1 MGQAY
6 TEFIGDILKNAEKG
20 EPIYSEDLAR
30 AVEKKYGISKR
41 EAAANTAVSLKR
53 IMDRNTIPDLR
64 NYQKGIY
71 YRTVA
76 TPFGEI
82 GINKDRLIKDRYMKS
97 DSGYYGGYSLM
108 YQMGLTTQMPAHWT
122 VVTNKAG
129 KYSRKDNRLEIILT
143 PPHTEIT
150 AENKEYLKVLD
161 ILDLMQKAPVDVKA
175 PYKIVLVYIR
185 DNHLEFEKLLAY
197 ATLYYNQN
205 TVNQLA
211 KVAVEGGIYSES
223 ARG

>member
-6 TEFIGDILKNAEKG
+6 TEYISNILKKTNMG
-20 EPIYSEDLAR
+20 DPIYSEDLAQ
-30 AVEKKYGISKR
+30 AVEKKYGISKG
-41 EAAANTAVSLKR
+41 EASANTAVALKR
-53 IMDRNTIPDLR
+53 IMDRKTIPDLR

-82 GINKDRLIKDRYMKS
+82 GINKDKLIRDRYMKA

-108 YQMGLTTQMPAHWT
+108 YQMGLTTQMPTYLT

-129 KYSRKDNRLEIILT
+129 KYSRKDNRLEIILS

-161 ILDLMQKAPVDVKA
+161 ILDLMKKAPVDA
-175 PYKIVLVYIR
+175 ENPYKTVLVYIR

-211 KVAVEGGIYSES
+211 RVAVEGGILSES
-223 ARG
+223 A

>member
-6 TEFIGDILKNAEKG
+6 TEYISNILKKTNMG
-20 EPIYSEDLAR
+20 DPIYSEDLAQ
-30 AVEKKYGISKR
+30 AVEKKYGISKG

-82 GINKDRLIKDRYMKS
+82 GINKDKLIRDRYMKA

-108 YQMGLTTQMPAHWT
+108 YQMGLTTQMPTYLT

-129 KYSRKDNRLEIILT
+129 KYSRKDNRLEIILS

-161 ILDLMQKAPVDVKA
+161 ILDLMKKAPVDA
-175 PYKIVLVYIR
+175 ENPYKTVLVYIR

-211 KVAVEGGIYSES
+211 RVAVEGGILSES
-223 ARG
+223 A